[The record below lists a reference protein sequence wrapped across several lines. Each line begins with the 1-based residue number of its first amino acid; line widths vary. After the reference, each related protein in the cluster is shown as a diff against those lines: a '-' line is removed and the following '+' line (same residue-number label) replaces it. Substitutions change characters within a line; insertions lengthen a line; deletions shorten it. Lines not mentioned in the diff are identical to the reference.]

1 MSDGAGSERRRSQ
14 PGAEGRTEPGYHARS
29 ERRSARRAARRR
41 KAMTRLSIVAGPVVV
56 LILVVVVLLVFL
68 GGPKG
73 DGGGDG
79 GAETTS
85 TTAVTGS
92 SDGSSLLVVE
102 QEETTPAL
110 VLLLAAEG
118 RGLALA
124 MPGTTLV
131 KTAAGFKTLAELHGL
146 DQDKVLEDAL
156 AEMLGVSPGPVAS
169 VQWPELRDALAQVG
183 EAGSLPAELESN
195 PGDAALVAGAAVSLL
210 GADTSTTGT
219 RLWEQMEIGG
229 DSSGFRDA
237 LGILSASI
245 PSGEWEKAVLPGR
258 PVEGVDFEF
267 YEPEVEQ
274 AKALLAGEAVDTA
287 ITLEVQN
294 GSGVVGVA
302 QQAADALASLGYT
315 LLPFSNAEGFPDVK
329 QTLITAGPDA
339 TAEAERVR
347 QLLGV
352 GKVERDDAVEPG
364 RIIVIVGKDFVPA
377 LSTETESTG

>member
-14 PGAEGRTEPGYHARS
+14 PGAEGRTELGYHARS
-29 ERRSARRAARRR
+29 ERRTARRAARRR
-41 KAMTRLSIVAGPVVV
+41 KAMTRLSVVAGPVVV

-73 DGGGDG
+73 DGGAGI
-79 GAETTS
+79 TS

-110 VLLLAAEG
+110 VLLLPVEG

-131 KTAAGFKTLAELHGL
+131 KTGTGFKTLAELHGL
-146 DQDKVLEDAL
+146 DQDEALEDAL

-267 YEPEVEQ
+267 YEPEVQQ
-274 AKALLAGEAVDTA
+274 AKALLAGEATGTA

-302 QQAADALASLGYT
+302 QRAADALASLGYT

-364 RIIVIVGKDFVPA
+364 HIIVIVGKDFVPA